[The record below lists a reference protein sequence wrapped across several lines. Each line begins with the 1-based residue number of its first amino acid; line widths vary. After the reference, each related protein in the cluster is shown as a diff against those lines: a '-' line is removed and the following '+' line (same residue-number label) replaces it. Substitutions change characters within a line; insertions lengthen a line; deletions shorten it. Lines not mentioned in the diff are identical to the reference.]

1 MPESMDR
8 RSLLTSAVLGGAAT
22 IVGATALG
30 SLAPEAAFAGGTGV
44 PPLPASGKQD
54 VEAGMRDP
62 NFAEGRITGIR
73 DTMLLVAGSDGTLW
87 RVRVTGGTSIWKLR
101 PTTFDSA
108 AVGDGL
114 YARGVMLPD
123 GTLAAD
129 SVWLNIVNLVV
140 HVAAISKDTIHFDHR
155 GNRIIGHVHHGTS
168 AAAYNG
174 TTAVQDLSMVTVGR
188 HAQVL
193 GAWLPNTNEIDIATV
208 YTTAG

>member
-44 PPLPASGKQD
+44 PPLPASGKQN

>member
-1 MPESMDR
+1 MADNMDR
-8 RSLLTSAVLGGAAT
+8 RSLLTSAVLGSAAT
-22 IVGATALG
+22 LVGATALG
-30 SLAPEAAFAGGTGV
+30 SLAPEAAFAGGTGA
-44 PPLPASGKQD
+44 PALPTSSKQD

-87 RVRVTGGTSIWKLR
+87 RIRVTGGTSIWKLK

-114 YARGVMLPD
+114 YARGVLMPD

-140 HVAAISKDTIHFDHR
+140 HIKAIGKDKIHFDHK
-155 GNRIIGHVHHGTS
+155 GSHIVGHVRHGVS
-168 AAAYNG
+168 AAAYNS
-174 TTAVQDLSMVTVGR
+174 TPAVQDLSRVQVGK

-193 GAWLPNTNEIDIATV
+193 GAWLPDTNEIEIATIH
-208 YTTAG
+208 TDAG